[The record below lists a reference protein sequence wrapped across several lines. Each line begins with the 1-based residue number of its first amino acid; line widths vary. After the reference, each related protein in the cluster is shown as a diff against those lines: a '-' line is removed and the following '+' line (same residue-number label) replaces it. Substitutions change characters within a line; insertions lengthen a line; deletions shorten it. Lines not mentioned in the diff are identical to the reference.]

1 MGGATLNIPKRT
13 NLMTKRDILNSI
25 KILYAGRVA
34 ELILR
39 KDENEITTG
48 ASQDIQQ
55 ATAYI
60 KNYFSAYG
68 MSEEFGMLE
77 IDDSSKYLKE
87 SIELSK
93 KLYNETQSLLQDN
106 QDKLERIAETL
117 IEKETINEEE
127 LDNLIKKED

>member
-1 MGGATLNIPKRT
+1 
-13 NLMTKRDILNSI
+13 MTKRDILNSI

-34 ELILR
+34 ELILK

-60 KNYFSAYG
+60 KNYFSTYG

-77 IDDSSKYLKE
+77 IDDNDKYFKE

-106 QDKLERIAETL
+106 QDKLKKIAETL